1 MISKVQRQVKEM
13 ERIMKLFIRLL
24 IYALERNTVLD
35 VKKNLNNFDAM
46 LSTIEDEQ
54 ERYDQARSEI
64 LEKLDVM
71 KDKAQCLENVKNYL
85 ISQ

>member
-1 MISKVQRQVKEM
+1 MISKVQRQVREM

-71 KDKAQCLENVKNYL
+71 KEKAQCLENVKNYL